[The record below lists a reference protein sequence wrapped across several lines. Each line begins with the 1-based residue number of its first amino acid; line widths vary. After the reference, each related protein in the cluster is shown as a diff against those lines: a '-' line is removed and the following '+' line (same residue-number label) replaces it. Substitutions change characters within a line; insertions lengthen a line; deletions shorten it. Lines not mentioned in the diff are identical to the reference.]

1 MDLPEEFTQ
10 MTIIAMLT
18 EHPQLAE
25 ILRRYKIDCVSC
37 GSTSCLF
44 KNVIATHA
52 YDPKQAAQLE
62 TEINTYLANLSN

>member
-1 MDLPEEFTQ
+1 MDLPEEFNRKTV
-10 MTIIAMLT
+10 TSVLA

-25 ILRRYKIDCVSC
+25 ILRRYKIDCVTC

-44 KNVIATHA
+44 KNVIATHS

-62 TEINTYLANLSN
+62 IEINAYLAKQSL